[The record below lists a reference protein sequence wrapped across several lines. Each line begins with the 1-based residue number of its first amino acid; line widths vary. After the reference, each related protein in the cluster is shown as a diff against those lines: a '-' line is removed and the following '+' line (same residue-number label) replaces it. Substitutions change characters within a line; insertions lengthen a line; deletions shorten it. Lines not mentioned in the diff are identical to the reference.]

1 MNNPMMQDPTSPPW
15 WAAAVITPILFA
27 AAWLG
32 RKIADVLA
40 ATYLAD
46 KKAALEERKEERA
59 TVAEER
65 KADRHLAQLDRAHF
79 VATLEGITSSQ
90 QKSMERLWHNQEG
103 LTEEYRLHHVSEEKQ
118 QQLIAAAI
126 EDNTIALTKQTASF
140 DKMIVLLEGL
150 QAKSGDR
157 E

>member
-1 MNNPMMQDPTSPPW
+1 MMQDPSSPPW
-15 WAAAVITPILFA
+15 WAALVLTPVMLA

-32 RKIADVLA
+32 RKIADVFA
-40 ATYLAD
+40 ATFVAERR
-46 KKAALEERKEERA
+46 AALEERKSEREA
-59 TVAEER
+59 VAEDR
-65 KADRHLAQLDRAHF
+65 RADRSLAQQDRAHF
-79 VATLEGITSSQ
+79 VTTLEGVTASQ